1 MDSPYCYDS
10 NNVRRLIFEIRK
22 KFSFNFS
29 LICLAGFGFVIY
41 MNAKTKEDMD
51 RMRRN
56 MN

>member
-1 MDSPYCYDS
+1 
-10 NNVRRLIFEIRK
+10 LKFEK
-22 KFSFNFS
+22 KFSFNLS